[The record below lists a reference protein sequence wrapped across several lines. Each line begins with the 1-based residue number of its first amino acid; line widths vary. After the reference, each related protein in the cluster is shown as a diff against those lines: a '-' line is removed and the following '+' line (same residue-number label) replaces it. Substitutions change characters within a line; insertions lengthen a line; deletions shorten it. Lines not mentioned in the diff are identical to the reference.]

1 MEIQT
6 LKLFVTEAEVN
17 QLATNAVPDTEAVE
31 NLQIRLTPEG
41 VVVQGEYPTF
51 LMKVAFETLWE
62 LTVTGPEVRAR
73 LASVKVAGLPAGIL
87 RGALLKVIRDNVNE
101 EPGVRVLDDAVHV
114 NLEALAAARGL
125 PLRVNLTAV
134 RCSVATLVLEANPL

>member
-17 QLATNAVPDTEAVE
+17 QLATKAVPDTEGIE
-31 NLQIRLTPEG
+31 NLRVRLTPEG

-51 LMKVAFETLWE
+51 LMKVSFETLWE
-62 LTVTGPEVRAR
+62 LTVAGPEVRAR
-73 LASVKVAGLPAGIL
+73 LASVKVAGLPAGLL
-87 RGALLKVIRDNVNE
+87 RGALMKMLGDAVGE

-114 NLEALAAARGL
+114 NVETLTAQRGL
-125 PLRVNLTAV
+125 PLQVNLTAV
-134 RCSVATLVLEANPL
+134 RCSFATLVLEAGP